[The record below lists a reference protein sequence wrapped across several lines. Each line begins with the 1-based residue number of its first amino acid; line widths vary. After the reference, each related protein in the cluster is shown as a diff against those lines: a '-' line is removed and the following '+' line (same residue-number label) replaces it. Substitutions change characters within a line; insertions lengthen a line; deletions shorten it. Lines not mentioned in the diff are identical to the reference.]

1 MTIRILADSACDL
14 PESVIQKN
22 ELKIFPIPV
31 ILDNEV
37 YKDNVTIKSTKM
49 FDEMKAGKVFKTS
62 QISRGEFQSYF
73 RDLCNEDIDVEYVYI
88 CFSSGL
94 TKIFES
100 ATMAFKDIKEEFTD
114 FKLTII
120 DTKCASMGYGL
131 AVLKGLELADTDL
144 SSQELTREVEK
155 FSSGVRHVFT
165 VDDLTYLYRG
175 GRLSKTSYY
184 VGNML
189 NVKPILHLDNSDGK
203 LYPYRKTRGT
213 RKMLHEIID
222 IMKKEG
228 NITKNHKIGI
238 SHGNDTEKLNLIKE
252 MIFNEFEDVEIVESM
267 MGCAVGAH
275 TGPGALAIFF

>member
-22 ELKIFPIPV
+22 GLKVFPIPV
-31 ILDNEV
+31 ILGDEV
-37 YKDNVTIKSTKM
+37 YKDNVTIKSTQM
-49 FDEMKAGKVFKTS
+49 FDEMKTGKVFKTS
-62 QISRGEFQSYF
+62 QISRGEFQNYF
-73 RDLCNEDIDVEYVYI
+73 RDLCNEDIDAEYVYI

-100 ATMAFKDIKEEFTD
+100 ATMALKDIKEEFPD

-144 SSQELTREVEK
+144 SSQELVSIVEK

-175 GRLSKTSYY
+175 GRLSKTSYF

-189 NVKPILHLDNSDGK
+189 NVKPILHLDNTDGK

-228 NITKNHKIGI
+228 NISKNHKIGI

-252 MIFNEFEDVEIVESM
+252 MIFSEFEDVEIVESM

>member
-1 MTIRILADSACDL
+1 MAVRILADSACDL
-14 PESVIQKN
+14 PESVIEKN
-22 ELKIFPIPV
+22 GLKVFPIPV
-31 ILDNEV
+31 ILGDEV
-37 YKDNVTIKSTKM
+37 YEDNVTIKSTKM
-49 FDEMKAGKVFKTS
+49 FDDMKAGKVFKTS
-62 QISRGEFQSYF
+62 QISRGEFQNYF
-73 RDLCNEDIDVEYVYI
+73 TDLCKEDLDSEYIYI

-100 ATMAFKDIKEEFTD
+100 ATMALKDIKEEYPE

-131 AVLKGLELADTDL
+131 AVLKGLELADANL
-144 SSQELTREVEK
+144 SIQELISEIEE
-155 FSSGVRHVFT
+155 FSSKVRHVFT

-189 NVKPILHLDNSDGK
+189 NVKPILHLDNTDGK

-238 SHGNDTEKLNLIKE
+238 SHGNDIEKLNMIKE
-252 MIFNEFEDVEIVESM
+252 MIFNEFEEVEIVESM

>member
-1 MTIRILADSACDL
+1 MTVKILADSACDL
-14 PESVIQKN
+14 PESVIEKN
-22 ELKIFPIPV
+22 RLKVFPISI
-31 ILDNEV
+31 ILGDEV
-37 YKDNVTIKSTKM
+37 FKDNVTLKSAKM
-49 FDEMKAGKVFKTS
+49 FDGMKAGKVFKTS
-62 QISRGEFQSYF
+62 QISRREFQNYF
-73 RDLCNEDIDVEYVYI
+73 TDLCKEDLDADYVYI

-100 ATMAFKDIKEEFTD
+100 ATMALKDVKKEFPE

-131 AVLKGLELADTDL
+131 AVLKGLELKDTNL
-144 SSQELTREVEK
+144 SSQKLVSEVGQ
-155 FSSGVRHVFT
+155 FSSKVRHIFT

-175 GRLSKTSYY
+175 GRLNKTSYY

-189 NVKPILHLDNSDGK
+189 NVKPILHLDNTDGK

-213 RKMLHEIID
+213 RKMYHEIIE

-238 SHGNDTEKLNLIKE
+238 SHGNDIEKLNLIKE
-252 MIFNEFEDVEIVESM
+252 MIFNEFEEVEIIDNM
-267 MGCAVGAH
+267 MGCTIGAH

>member
-1 MTIRILADSACDL
+1 MAVKILADSACDL
-14 PESVIQKN
+14 PEDVIEKN
-22 ELKIFPIPV
+22 GLKVFPIPV
-31 ILDNEV
+31 ILGDEV
-37 YKDNVTIKSTKM
+37 YKDNVTIKSKKM
-49 FDEMKAGKVFKTS
+49 FDDMKVGKVYKTS
-62 QISRGEFQSYF
+62 QISRGEFQRYF
-73 RDLCNEDIDVEYVYI
+73 KDLCDQDISSDYIYI

-94 TKIFES
+94 TKIFEA
-100 ATMAFKDIKEEFTD
+100 ATMALADVKEEFPD

-131 AVLKGLELADTDL
+131 ALLKGLELADASL
-144 SSQELTREVEK
+144 NSQELISEVSK
-155 FSSGVRHVFT
+155 FSSKIRHVFT

-175 GRLSKTSYY
+175 GRLSKTSYF

-228 NITKNHKIGI
+228 NIEKNHKIGI
-238 SHGNDTEKLNLIKE
+238 SHGDDIEKLNLIKE
-252 MIFNEFEDVEIVESM
+252 MIYNEFEEVEIVESM